1 MPKIDELNAAYTVA
15 LGIHANAIKARSLCV
30 NFPSNPVTKNA
41 TNHLTVTPTIK
52 VRKPSAMRDGYNKAI

>member
-41 TNHLTVTPTIK
+41 TNHLTVTPTKK
-52 VRKPSAMRDGYNKAI
+52 VSKP